1 MGRAKIIWSKEF
13 AYALGLLA
21 TDGNLSPD
29 GRHINFTSK
38 DFVLVQIFKECLGLK
53 NKIGLKSRGGEKT
66 KKYFQI
72 QFGDRN
78 FYEYMEK
85 LGITAKKSKT
95 IGELKVEDKY
105 FADFLRGCID
115 GDGSIGAYRHPESK
129 NPQLRVRMYS
139 ASSKFLEWLK
149 KRISELF
156 KIESGWIEAKEDGM
170 GVLVYAK
177 ADSIILLDKI
187 YYKGVEYKL
196 KREYNTAKPF
206 LRA

>member
-1 MGRAKIIWSKEF
+1 MGKAKVLWSSGF

-21 TDGNLSPD
+21 TDGNLSSD

-38 DFVLVQIFKECLGLK
+38 DLSQVKTFKKCLGLE
-53 NKIGLKSRGGEKT
+53 NKIGMKSRGGEKK

-72 QFGDRN
+72 QFGDKN

-85 LGITAKKSKT
+85 LGITPKKSKT
-95 IGELKVEDKY
+95 IGEIKVEDKY

-115 GDGSIGAYRHPESK
+115 GDGSIGAYEHPESK
-129 NPQLRVRMYS
+129 HPQLRVRIYS
-139 ASSKFLEWLK
+139 ASPKFLEWLK
-149 KRISELF
+149 ESISKLF
-156 KIESGWIEAKEDGM
+156 KINSGWIEIKEGLI

-177 ADSIILLDKI
+177 ADSIILLKRI
-187 YYKGVEYKL
+187 YYRGVEYKL
-196 KREYNTAKPF
+196 ERKYNIAKPF

>member
-1 MGRAKIIWSKEF
+1 MGKAKVIWSSGF

-21 TDGNLSPD
+21 TDGNLSSD

-38 DFVLVQIFKECLGLK
+38 DRAQVQTFKKCLGLE
-53 NKIGLKSRGGEKT
+53 NKIGKKPRGGEKT

-139 ASSKFLEWLK
+139 ASPKFLEWMK
-149 KRISELF
+149 EKISQLF
-156 KIESGWIEAKEDGM
+156 KITSGWIEFKEGGI

-177 ADSIILLDKI
+177 ADSIILLNKI
-187 YYKGVEYKL
+187 YYRGVEYKL
-196 KREYNTAKPF
+196 ERKYNTAKPF

>member
-1 MGRAKIIWSKEF
+1 MTIWSREF

-29 GRHINFTSK
+29 RRHINFTSK
-38 DFVLVQIFKECLGLK
+38 DYDLVQTFKKCLGLN
-53 NKIGLKSRGGEKT
+53 NKIGVKPRGGEKE

-72 QFGDRN
+72 QFGDVN
-78 FYEYMEK
+78 FYEYAEK
-85 LGITAKKSKT
+85 LGITPKKSKT
-95 IGELKVEDKY
+95 IGEVKVEDKY

-129 NPQLRVRMYS
+129 NPQLRIRIYS
-139 ASSKFLEWLK
+139 ASPKFLEWLK
-149 KRISELF
+149 SKVVKLY
-156 KIESGWIEAKEDGM
+156 KIDSGWIETKKDGM

-177 ADSIILLDKI
+177 TDSLILLGKI
-187 YYKGVEYKL
+187 YYNGVVYKL
-196 KREYNTAKPF
+196 ERKYNTAKPF